1 MMDREPNE
9 IINSLKGKISEL
21 ISLYQKSK
29 LEKESLIHE
38 KLELMEKIEILKR
51 EREELDHQ
59 YNTLKLAKTF
69 AANSGDSKDAKVKI
83 NRIVREIDKCIAL
96 LNR

>member
-1 MMDREPNE
+1 MMDQEPNE
-9 IINSLKGKISEL
+9 IINSLKEQISAL

-29 LEKESLIHE
+29 EEKESLIHE
-38 KLELMEKIEILKR
+38 KLDLMEKIEILAR
-51 EREELDHQ
+51 EKEEFDHQ
-59 YNTLKLAKTF
+59 YNTLKLAKTL
-69 AANSGDSKDAKVKI
+69 AGNSGDSQEAKVKI

>member
-1 MMDREPNE
+1 MMDQEPNE
-9 IINSLKGKISEL
+9 VLHNLKGQITEL

-29 LEKESLIHE
+29 QEKEALLHE
-38 KLELMEKIEILKR
+38 KLELMEKVEILKS
-51 EREELDHQ
+51 EREEFSHQ

-69 AANSGDSKDAKVKI
+69 VANSGDSQEAKVKI

>member
-1 MMDREPNE
+1 MMDQEPNDVL
-9 IINSLKGKISEL
+9 NSLKEQISEL
-21 ISLYQKSK
+21 ILLYQKSK
-29 LEKESLIHE
+29 QEKESLIHE
-38 KLELMEKIEILKR
+38 KLELMEKLEILKR

-59 YNTLKLAKTF
+59 YNTLKLAKTL
-69 AANSGDSKDAKVKI
+69 AGNSEDSQEAKVKI

>member
-1 MMDREPNE
+1 MMDQEPNE
-9 IINSLKGKISEL
+9 IVNSLKEQISEL
-21 ISLYQKSK
+21 ISLYKKSK
-29 LEKESLIHE
+29 EEKESLIHE
-38 KLELMEKIEILKR
+38 KLELMEKIENLNRDK
-51 EREELDHQ
+51 EELDHQ

-69 AANSGDSKDAKVKI
+69 AANSGDSQEAKVKI

>member
-1 MMDREPNE
+1 MMDQEPNE
-9 IINSLKGKISEL
+9 VLNSLKGQISEL
-21 ISLYQKSK
+21 ILLYRKSK
-29 LEKESLIHE
+29 QEKESLIHE
-38 KLELMEKIEILKR
+38 KLELMEKLEILKR

-69 AANSGDSKDAKVKI
+69 AANSGDSQEAKVKI

>member
-1 MMDREPNE
+1 MDREASE
-9 IINSLKGKISEL
+9 IINSLREKISEL
-21 ISLYQKSK
+21 ISLYLKSK
-29 LEKESLIHE
+29 QEKEFLLHE
-38 KLELMEKIEILKR
+38 KLDLMEKIEILTR
-51 EREELDHQ
+51 EKDEIDHQ
-59 YNTLKLAKTF
+59 YNTLKLAKTL

>member
-1 MMDREPNE
+1 MEQEPSE
-9 IINSLKGKISEL
+9 IVNSLKKQISEL
-21 ISLYQKSK
+21 VSLYKKSK
-29 LEKESLIHE
+29 EEKESLIHE
-38 KLELMEKIEILKR
+38 KLELMEKIENLKR
-51 EREELDHQ
+51 DKEELDHQ

-69 AANSGDSKDAKVKI
+69 AANSGDSQEAKVKI

>member
-1 MMDREPNE
+1 MMDQEPNE
-9 IINSLKGKISEL
+9 VLNSLKGQISEL
-21 ISLYQKSK
+21 ILLYRKSK
-29 LEKESLIHE
+29 QEKESLIHE
-38 KLELMEKIEILKR
+38 KLELMEKVEILKR

-69 AANSGDSKDAKVKI
+69 AANSDDSQEAKVKI

>member
-1 MMDREPNE
+1 MMDQEPNE
-9 IINSLKGKISEL
+9 VLDNLKGQITKL

-29 LEKESLIHE
+29 QEKEFLIHE
-38 KLELMEKIEILKR
+38 KLELMEKFEILKN
-51 EREELDHQ
+51 EREELNHQ

-69 AANSGDSKDAKVKI
+69 AANSGDSQEAKVKI

>member
-1 MMDREPNE
+1 MMDQEPNE
-9 IINSLKGKISEL
+9 VLHNLKEQVTEL

-29 LEKESLIHE
+29 QEKESLIHE
-38 KLELMEKIEILKR
+38 KLELMEKVEILKR
-51 EREELDHQ
+51 EREEFSHQ

-69 AANSGDSKDAKVKI
+69 AANSGDSQEAKVKI

>member
-1 MMDREPNE
+1 MMDQEPNE
-9 IINSLKGKISEL
+9 IVNSLKEQISEL
-21 ISLYQKSK
+21 VSLYEKSK
-29 LEKESLIHE
+29 EEKESLIHE
-38 KLELMEKIEILKR
+38 KIELMEKMENLKR
-51 EREELDHQ
+51 DKEELDHQ

-69 AANSGDSKDAKVKI
+69 AANSGDSQEAKVKI

>member
-1 MMDREPNE
+1 MDQEPNE
-9 IINSLKGKISEL
+9 IVNSLKEQISEL
-21 ISLYQKSK
+21 ISLYEKSK
-29 LEKESLIHE
+29 EEKESLIHE
-38 KLELMEKIEILKR
+38 KLELLEKIENLKR
-51 EREELDHQ
+51 DKEELDHQ

-69 AANSGDSKDAKVKI
+69 AANSDDSQEAKVKI

>member
-9 IINSLKGKISEL
+9 VLDNLKGQITEL

-29 LEKESLIHE
+29 QEKESLIHE
-38 KLELMEKIEILKR
+38 KLELMEKIEILKG
-51 EREELDHQ
+51 EREELNHQ

-69 AANSGDSKDAKVKI
+69 AANSGDSQEAKVKI

>member
-1 MMDREPNE
+1 MMDQEPNE
-9 IINSLKGKISEL
+9 VLNNLKGQITEL

-29 LEKESLIHE
+29 QEKESLIHE
-38 KLELMEKIEILKR
+38 KLELMEKVEILKR
-51 EREELDHQ
+51 EREEFSHQ

-69 AANSGDSKDAKVKI
+69 TANSGDSQEAKVKI

>member
-1 MMDREPNE
+1 MMDQEPNE
-9 IINSLKGKISEL
+9 VLDNLKGQITEL

-29 LEKESLIHE
+29 QEKESLIHE
-38 KLELMEKIEILKR
+38 KLELMEKVEILKR
-51 EREELDHQ
+51 EREEFSHQ

-69 AANSGDSKDAKVKI
+69 AANSGDSQEAKVKI

>member
-1 MMDREPNE
+1 MMDQEPNE
-9 IINSLKGKISEL
+9 IVNSLKEQISEL
-21 ISLYQKSK
+21 ISLYKKSK
-29 LEKESLIHE
+29 EEKESLIHE
-38 KLELMEKIEILKR
+38 KLELMEKIENLNRDK
-51 EREELDHQ
+51 EELDHQ

-69 AANSGDSKDAKVKI
+69 TANSGDSQEAKVKI

>member
-1 MMDREPNE
+1 MMDQEPNE

-29 LEKESLIHE
+29 QEKESLILE

-51 EREELDHQ
+51 ERGELDHQ

-69 AANSGDSKDAKVKI
+69 TANSGDSQEAKVNI

>member
-1 MMDREPNE
+1 MEQEPSE
-9 IINSLKGKISEL
+9 IVNSLKEQITEL
-21 ISLYQKSK
+21 VSLYKKSK
-29 LEKESLIHE
+29 EEKESLIHE
-38 KLELMEKIEILKR
+38 KLELMEKIENLKR
-51 EREELDHQ
+51 DKEELDHQ

-69 AANSGDSKDAKVKI
+69 AANSGDSQEAKVKI

>member
-1 MMDREPNE
+1 MVQESSE
-9 IINSLKGKISEL
+9 IIISLKNRITEL

-29 LEKESLIHE
+29 EEKESLIHE
-38 KLELMEKIEILKR
+38 KIELMEQIESLNRIN
-51 EREELDHQ
+51 EELNHQ
-59 YNTLKLAKTF
+59 YNTLKLAKTL
-69 AANSGDSKDAKVKI
+69 AANSDDSHQAKLKI

>member
-1 MMDREPNE
+1 MDQEPNE
-9 IINSLKGKISEL
+9 IVNSLKEQISEL
-21 ISLYQKSK
+21 ISLYEKSK
-29 LEKESLIHE
+29 EEKESLIHE
-38 KLELMEKIEILKR
+38 KLELLEKIENLKR
-51 EREELDHQ
+51 DKEELDHQ

-69 AANSGDSKDAKVKI
+69 AANSGDSQEAKVKI